1 MYPCEIS
8 RQGKLFR
15 AVTAARAA
23 IGLPP
28 PETLY
33 SHGALDAGFLVAQ
46 GCEAAMWGPGRM
58 ELFHSDEE
66 YLLVEELALG
76 ARDYLALIQSYLGR

>member
-1 MYPCEIS
+1 
-8 RQGKLFR
+8 
-15 AVTAARAA
+15 VTAVRAA

-33 SHGALDAGFLVAQ
+33 SPGALDAGFLVAQ
-46 GCEAAMWGPGRM
+46 GCEAAMWGPGCM

-66 YLLVEELALG
+66 YLLVEELVFG
-76 ARDYLALIQSYLGR
+76 AQGYLALIQSYLGR

>member
-8 RQGKLFR
+8 DEGKLFR
-15 AVTAARAA
+15 TVSTARAA
-23 IGLPP
+23 MGLPP
-28 PETLY
+28 PEPLY
-33 SHGALDAGFLVAQ
+33 SHGALDAGFLVAR

-76 ARDYLALIQSYLGR
+76 ADDYLALIQSYLGR

>member
-8 RQGKLFR
+8 DEGKLFR
-15 AVTAARAA
+15 TVSTARAA
-23 IGLPP
+23 MGLPP
-28 PETLY
+28 PEPLY
-33 SHGALDAGFLVAQ
+33 SHGALDAGFLVVR

-76 ARDYLALIQSYLGR
+76 AEDYLALIQSYLGR